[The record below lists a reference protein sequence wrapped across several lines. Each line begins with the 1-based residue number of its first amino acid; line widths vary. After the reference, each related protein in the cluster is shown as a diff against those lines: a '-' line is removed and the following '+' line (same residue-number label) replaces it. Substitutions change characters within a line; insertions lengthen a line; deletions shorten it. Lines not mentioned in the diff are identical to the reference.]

1 MLMPTINTVLLHY
14 VDVVVVFVIFLADGS
29 MLISDIGMRR
39 DDKTI
44 RFISIKD
51 TRKSKVRTEC
61 RWYENNLTLFG
72 FSTGLEALS
81 LPSESSSSSRY
92 VMFLFLGII
101 IKSTF

>member
-14 VDVVVVFVIFLADGS
+14 VDVVVVFVIFFADGS

-51 TRKSKVRTEC
+51 TS
-61 RWYENNLTLFG
+61 YIYLFIYIKERVKC
-72 FSTGLEALS
+72 GLSADD
-81 LPSESSSSSRY
+81 
-92 VMFLFLGII
+92 MKTI
-101 IKSTF
+101 